1 MAFKFTEEQLNTL
14 DKSFIVN
21 LFLQLQDQNDKL
33 SGEVQE
39 LNKKMEVLIE
49 QITLANKNRFGRSSE
64 KTMDTSQIC
73 FMEVDGT
80 IVFFNEAEAISDL
93 DAEEPDTLENKPARK
108 PKTVGKK
115 EADIK
120 DLPVNIINHYL
131 TDEELVAEFGENGWK
146 QLPDA
151 ISKHYRFIPAKVEI
165 DEHHVGVYASKTD
178 DRIIK
183 ADHPKA
189 LLHGSLVSPT
199 IAAAIMNGKYVN
211 AVPLY
216 RLEQEFS
223 RYGLAITRQNMAN
236 WMIRLGESYLA
247 VLYDYLHKKLYDYHV
262 IQADETPVL
271 VNHDGRS
278 AGSKSYMWVYRSGHL
293 YTDKQIVL
301 YDYHKTRNS
310 SHPRE
315 FLSNYSGI
323 CVTDGYQV
331 YHTIEKECEDL
342 QIAGCWVHARRKFDE
357 ALTVIPKAHR
367 NKSDAFLV
375 IKQIQAI
382 YREDGKLN
390 ELSSEE
396 RLTQRQL
403 VIKPLVDALFA
414 YLKKMEPTVPASG
427 QLRKAYTYILN
438 QEKYLRVFLE
448 DGEVPIDNNASER
461 AIRGFCIGKKNWQM
475 IDTINGAHSSAIIY
489 SIAETA
495 KANSLKPYD
504 YFVYLLEEIPKHMDQ
519 EDRTFLEDLLPWS
532 EKLPEEIR
540 KQP

>member
-33 SGEVQE
+33 SGEIQE

-64 KTMDTSQIC
+64 KMTDTSQIC

-80 IVFFNEAEAISDL
+80 IVFFNEAEAVSDL

-108 PKTVGKK
+108 AKAVGKK

-131 TDEELVAEFGENGWK
+131 TDEELVAEFGKNGWK

-223 RYGLAITRQNMAN
+223 RYGLTITRQNMAN

-247 VLYDYLHKKLYDYHV
+247 VLYDYLHQELYNYHV

-271 VNHDGRS
+271 VNRDGRS
-278 AGSKSYMWVYRSGHL
+278 AGTKSYMWVYRSGHL

-315 FLSNYSGI
+315 FLRDYSGI

-331 YHTIEKECEDL
+331 YHTIEKEREDL

-357 ALTVIPKAHR
+357 ALAVIPKAHR

-382 YREDGKLN
+382 YREEGKLN
-390 ELSSEE
+390 ELSSKE
-396 RLTQRQL
+396 RLMQRQL

-414 YLKKMEPTVPASG
+414 YLKKMEPTVPTSG

-495 KANSLKPYD
+495 KANNLKPYD
-504 YFVYLLEEIPKHMDQ
+504 YFVYLLEEIPKHMEQ
-519 EDRTFLEDLLPWS
+519 KDRTFLEDLLPWS
-532 EKLPEEIR
+532 KKLPEGIR
-540 KQP
+540 K

>member
-33 SGEVQE
+33 SGEVQK

-183 ADHPKA
+183 AEHPKA

-382 YREDGKLN
+382 YREEGKLN

>member
-14 DKSFIVN
+14 DKSFIIN

-33 SGEVQE
+33 SGEIQE

-64 KTMDTSQIC
+64 KMTDTAQIC

-80 IVFFNEAEAISDL
+80 IVFFNEAEAVSDL
-93 DAEEPDTLENKPARK
+93 DAEEPDTLESKLARK
-108 PKTVGKK
+108 SKTVGKK

-120 DLPVNIINHYL
+120 GLPVNVINHYM
-131 TDEELVAEFGENGWK
+131 TEEELTAEFGENGWK

-151 ISKHYRFIPAKVEI
+151 ISKRYRFIPAKVEI
-165 DEHHVGVYASKTD
+165 DEHHVGVYASKKD
-178 DRIIK
+178 GRILK

-223 RYGLAITRQNMAN
+223 RYGLTITRQNMDN

-247 VLYDYLHKKLYDYHV
+247 VLYDYLHQKLYDYHV

-271 VNHDGRS
+271 VNRDGRS

-293 YTDKQIVL
+293 YADKQIVL
-301 YDYHKTRNS
+301 YDYQKTRNS

-315 FLSNYSGI
+315 FLRDYSGI

-331 YHTIEKECEDL
+331 YHTIEKEREDL
-342 QIAGCWVHARRKFDE
+342 RIAGCWVHARRKFDE
-357 ALTVIPKAHR
+357 ALTVIPKAHQ

-382 YREDGKLN
+382 YREESKLSQ
-390 ELSSEE
+390 LSSEE
-396 RLTQRQL
+396 RLMQRQL
-403 VIKPLVDALFA
+403 VIKPLVDALFV

-495 KANSLKPYD
+495 KANNLKPYD
-504 YFVYLLEEIPKHMDQ
+504 YFVYLLEEIPKHMDE
-519 EDRTFLEDLLPWS
+519 EDRSFLEDLLPWS
-532 EKLPEEIR
+532 QKLPEGIR
-540 KQP
+540 KQQ

>member
-33 SGEVQE
+33 SDEVQE

-80 IVFFNEAEAISDL
+80 IVFFNEAEVISDL

-278 AGSKSYMWVYRSGHL
+278 VGSKSYMWVYRSGHL

-382 YREDGKLN
+382 YREEGKLN

>member
-33 SGEVQE
+33 SGEIQD

-49 QITLANKNRFGRSSE
+49 QITLANKNRFGRASE
-64 KTMDTSQIC
+64 KMMDTSQIC

-80 IVFFNEAEAISDL
+80 IVFFNEAEAVSDL
-93 DAEEPDTLENKPARK
+93 DAEEPDTLESKPVRK
-108 PKTVGKK
+108 PKAVGKK
-115 EADIK
+115 DADIK
-120 DLPVNIINHYL
+120 GLPVNVINHYM
-131 TDEELVAEFGENGWK
+131 TEEELTEEFGENGWK

-151 ISKHYRFIPAKVEI
+151 ISKRYRFIPAKVEI
-165 DEHHVGVYASKTD
+165 DEHHVGVYASKKD
-178 DRIIK
+178 GRILK

-199 IAAAIMNGKYVN
+199 IAAAIINGKYVN
-211 AVPLY
+211 AIPLY

-223 RYGLAITRQNMAN
+223 RYGLTITRQNMAN

-247 VLYDYLHKKLYDYHV
+247 VLYDYLHQKIYDYHV

-271 VNHDGRS
+271 VNRDGHS

-293 YTDKQIVL
+293 YADKQIVL

-315 FLSNYSGI
+315 FLRDYSGI

-331 YHTIEKECEDL
+331 YHTIEKEREDL
-342 QIAGCWVHARRKFDE
+342 RIAGCWVHARRKFDE
-357 ALTVIPKAHR
+357 ALAVIPKAHQ

-382 YREDGKLN
+382 YREEGKLSQ
-390 ELSSEE
+390 LSSEE
-396 RLTQRQL
+396 RLMQRQL
-403 VIKPLVDALFA
+403 VIKPLVDALFV

-495 KANSLKPYD
+495 KANNLKPYD
-504 YFVYLLEEIPKHMDQ
+504 YFVYLLEEIPKHMDE
-519 EDRTFLEDLLPWS
+519 EDRSFLEALLPWS
-532 EKLPEEIR
+532 QKLPEGIR
-540 KQP
+540 KQ

>member
-33 SGEVQE
+33 SGEIQE

-49 QITLANKNRFGRSSE
+49 QITLANKNRFGRASE
-64 KTMDTSQIC
+64 KMMDTSQIC

-80 IVFFNEAEAISDL
+80 IVFFNEAEAVSDL
-93 DAEEPDTLENKPARK
+93 DAEEPDTLESKLVRK
-108 PKTVGKK
+108 PKAVGKK
-115 EADIK
+115 DADIK
-120 DLPVNIINHYL
+120 GLPVNVINHYM
-131 TDEELVAEFGENGWK
+131 TEEELAEEFGENGWK

-151 ISKHYRFIPAKVEI
+151 ISKRYRFIPAKVEI
-165 DEHHVGVYASKTD
+165 DEHHVGVYASKKD
-178 DRIIK
+178 GHILK

-199 IAAAIMNGKYVN
+199 IAAAIINGKYVN
-211 AVPLY
+211 AIPLY

-223 RYGLAITRQNMAN
+223 RYGLTITRQNMAN

-247 VLYDYLHKKLYDYHV
+247 VPYDYLHQKIYDYHV

-271 VNHDGRS
+271 VNRDGRS

-293 YTDKQIVL
+293 YADKQIVL

-315 FLSNYSGI
+315 FLRDYSGI

-331 YHTIEKECEDL
+331 YHTIEKEHEDL
-342 QIAGCWVHARRKFDE
+342 RIAGCWVHARRKFDE
-357 ALTVIPKAHR
+357 ALAVIPKAHQ

-382 YREDGKLN
+382 YREEGKLSQ
-390 ELSSEE
+390 LSSEE
-396 RLTQRQL
+396 RLMQRQL
-403 VIKPLVDALFA
+403 VIKPLVDALFV

-495 KANSLKPYD
+495 KANNLKPYD
-504 YFVYLLEEIPKHMDQ
+504 YFLYLLEEIPKHMDE
-519 EDRTFLEDLLPWS
+519 EDRSFLEDLLPWS
-532 EKLPEEIR
+532 QKLPEGIR
-540 KQP
+540 KQ